1 MNLPLEYVLGVLAEC
16 APLALAE
23 SWDNVGLLIA
33 PRAEPPDVHKLLL
46 TIDLDLRVLNEASD
60 WGAELIVAYH
70 PPVFGGLKRLR
81 ATEPGERVAVETLR
95 RGIFVYSPHT
105 ALDAA
110 SGGMTDWLAGAL
122 GPGSVRAI
130 APAIATG
137 VGAQSGDIVG
147 AGRVVR
153 LRQPLPLEEA
163 LVAIKAHLGLPHL
176 RVAEAERHLH
186 GGENIESFA
195 VCPGAGG
202 SVFEKLGDVDLLLTG
217 EMRHHD
223 VAARVRRG
231 TSVVLCDHTNT
242 ERGFLP
248 SFAERLRGRLAGVD
262 VRVSALDRDP
272 LRVV

>member
-1 MNLPLEYVLGVLAEC
+1 MKLPLDYVLGVLAEC
-16 APLALAE
+16 APLGLAE

-33 PRAEPPDVHKLLL
+33 PCAEPPDVHKLLL
-46 TIDLDLRVLNEASD
+46 TIDLDERVLNEASD
-60 WGAELIVAYH
+60 WGAQLIVAYH
-70 PPVFGGLKRLR
+70 PPLFGGLKRLR
-81 ATEPGERVAVETLR
+81 ANEPGERVAVETLR

-122 GPGSVRAI
+122 GAGNTRAI
-130 APAIATG
+130 VPATAMG
-137 VGAQSGDIVG
+137 LGAQDGDVVG
-147 AGRVVR
+147 AGRVVQ
-153 LRQPLPLEEA
+153 LRQSLALKEA
-163 LVAIKAHLGLPHL
+163 LVAIKAHLGLSHL
-176 RVAEAERHLH
+176 RVAEAERHLR
-186 GGENIESFA
+186 GRNIESFA

-248 SFAERLRGRLAGVD
+248 SFAERLRGRLSGVD
-262 VRVSALDRDP
+262 VRVSTQDRDP